1 MYMIVNCM
9 CAGGHTIGVTHCLF
23 VQDRLYNFQ
32 NTGKQDRTMNPTF
45 AQLLK
50 RRCPRNSNG
59 GIPIP
64 LNANTKNINQ
74 MDNSFYRQILG
85 GRGVL
90 QIDQEIAFDSR
101 TRGIV
106 KQLAANNQDF
116 NIKFGKAMVKMA
128 AIEVLTGTKGEIRRS
143 CRAIN

>member
-1 MYMIVNCM
+1 MIVNCM
-9 CAGGHTIGVTHCLF
+9 YVGGHSVGVTHCVF

-32 NTGKQDRTMNPTF
+32 NTGRQDKTMNPSF

-59 GIPIP
+59 GTQIP
-64 LNANTKNINQ
+64 LNSNTKNINQ

-90 QIDQEIAFDSR
+90 QIDQEIALDSR

-106 KQLAANNQDF
+106 KKLAANNQDF
-116 NIKFGKAMVKMA
+116 NIKFGKAMVKMG
-128 AIEVLTGTKGEIRRS
+128 AIQVLTGTKGEIRRS
-143 CRAIN
+143 CRVVNK